1 MFTHKHFFLLG
12 SIMIIAAV
20 LFSFNPL
27 HTAKVSAA
35 PKVAADVNSSCPP
48 TQNKGANNDW
58 VKVIQYK
65 LNSLVNND
73 VLTAF
78 PNYPLTPDGGFGPNT
93 YGAVVSFQN
102 QSGLTPDG
110 SVGPLTWSM
119 MGLCT
124 VGSAHVPSGY
134 TYGGNNCP
142 PTQTEG
148 ANNTFVNALQHMV
161 TEAAYY
167 NWISQTSP
175 NSGWYPLSTDGSFG
189 PNTLKGVENF
199 QAGNG
204 LTPDGSVGPLT
215 WGAMGMCY

>member
-1 MFTHKHFFLLG
+1 ML
-12 SIMIIAAV
+12 IAVV
-20 LFSFNPL
+20 LFSFNSL
-27 HTAKVSAA
+27 YTTKVSAA
-35 PKVAADVNSSCPP
+35 AQVVTTPKVAADVNSSCPP

-65 LNSLVNND
+65 LNSLENND
-73 VLTAF
+73 VVIV
-78 PNYPLTPDGGFGPNT
+78 PNYPLATDGSFGPNT
-93 YGAVVSFQN
+93 YNAVVSFQN

-124 VGSAHVPSGY
+124 VGHAHVPSGY
-134 TYGGNNCP
+134 TYGGNYCP
-142 PTQTEG
+142 PTQNEG
-148 ANNTFVNALQHMV
+148 DNNTFVNALQHMV
-161 TEAAYY
+161 TETAYY
-167 NWISQTSP
+167 FNNVQTSP

-199 QAGNG
+199 QASNG
-204 LTPDGSVGPLT
+204 LPADGSVGPLT